1 MGTGDSSQE
10 PDTVCRETNEGGTQ
24 QETPICP
31 GPRVRPEDVLLLLKY
46 SRVPSVRRLGQGA
59 PLAPRNKMLT
69 PNPPSMTPPSLEPAL
84 PSSGLEQAKILS
96 TFRIKVLL
104 TGFVSLLL
112 LSMMGLGLLLVS
124 QIFDKLTPAIARDLE
139 WKARRGATEL
149 ANTAELGF
157 VVSDAKLIQ
166 EAFGDYR
173 QDRDVRALVAVD
185 TDGQVITR
193 HGSVPGDVREL
204 FRGPR
209 RTISARRGT
218 LSAWDQAEI
227 EGGVVGRVA
236 VVVSTER
243 IEAGA
248 RLRSSILA
256 TAAFGCVAALVVS
269 LLFVNFYI
277 GPLVR
282 VTEAA
287 FKRLEITTH
296 QALEAARL
304 KTEFLAN
311 MSHEIRTPMNG
322 ILGMLDLLLSVDLS
336 PKPLRYAEMAQRS
349 ARGLMAI
356 LNDVLDFS
364 KMEAGK
370 LTLRTQTFS
379 VEALVEEVTEL
390 YGPHAQS
397 KGVEIIGEVLADVP
411 RWIDGDRDRLRQ
423 ILSNLVNNAVKFTE
437 HGEIAVTVSVNPV
450 SEKGASL
457 RFEVRDTG
465 IGIASADQFALFEA
479 FSQVDGSFTRQH
491 GGTGLGLA
499 ICKQLVE
506 LMAGRLQL
514 ESEPGK
520 GSCFWFDVFI
530 PSTKPEEMTSTTS
543 MRRAPLPSL
552 RVLVAVDNASLGLS
566 LTRRLLEW
574 SLDAKNVV
582 GPVAAAELL
591 RLSAENGPAFDAVI
605 LDVSEPT
612 GILQMLNGFA
622 VPPRVFRL
630 TDVRSSGESAEGS
643 QFESTISK
651 PVRSLD
657 LYHAL
662 APIGGVA
669 LADSA
674 TVRAASHGFA
684 VPFQERY
691 RILVVEDNEVNRLV
705 ISEMLEELGCDV
717 VLAENGKLALEALE
731 TDEFDLVLMDCQ
743 MPVLDG
749 YSATSAIRAKGG
761 RFATLPIVAVTA
773 HALPEEEQRARDAGV
788 TDYITKPIAPRAL
801 RSMVRRYCRAKGLF
815 VDSDLSTAP
824 PPVSLEPGRSE
835 SVSSPRVAPAEPSSG
850 QNLSSNVL
858 KVFLKHVPR
867 QVESIANAVTAG
879 DAEALKAAAHKLKG
893 GCLVAG
899 VTKMA
904 EICAQ
909 LEDGAAEQSALAS
922 ELQREF
928 AQVKADFENRVA

>member
-1 MGTGDSSQE
+1 
-10 PDTVCRETNEGGTQ
+10 
-24 QETPICP
+24 
-31 GPRVRPEDVLLLLKY
+31 
-46 SRVPSVRRLGQGA
+46 
-59 PLAPRNKMLT
+59 
-69 PNPPSMTPPSLEPAL
+69 L
-84 PSSGLEQAKILS
+84 PSSGFEQAKILS

-104 TGFVSLLL
+104 TAFVSLLL

-173 QDRDVRALVAVD
+173 QDRDVRALVAID
-185 TDGQVITR
+185 TDGHVVSR
-193 HGSVPGDVREL
+193 HGSVPGDVRQL
-204 FRGPR
+204 FAGPR
-209 RTISARRGT
+209 RTIIARPGT

-256 TAAFGCVAALVVS
+256 TAAFGCVAALLVS
-269 LLFVNFYI
+269 LVFVNFYI

-282 VTEAA
+282 MTEAA
-287 FKRLEITTH
+287 FKRLEITTR

-304 KTEFLAN
+304 KSEFLAN

-322 ILGMLDLLLSVDLS
+322 ILGMLDLLLRVDLS

-370 LTLRTQTFS
+370 LTLRTQVFS

-390 YGPHAQS
+390 YAPHAQS
-397 KGVEIIGEVLADVP
+397 NGVEIIGEVMPNVP
-411 RWIDGDRDRLRQ
+411 HWANADRDRLRQ

-437 HGEIAVTVSVNPV
+437 AGEIVVTVSLNSA
-450 SEKGASL
+450 SEQGASL

-465 IGIASADQFALFEA
+465 IGIAKADQLALFDA

-514 ESEPGK
+514 ESEPGQ
-520 GSCFWFDVFI
+520 GSCFWFDVLVLA
-530 PSTKPEEMTSTTS
+530 PSVEENTSITG
-543 MRRAPLPSL
+543 MQREPLPSL
-552 RVLVAVDNASLGLS
+552 RVLVAVDN
-566 LTRRLLEW
+566 RRLGVSLKRRLEDW
-574 SLDAKNVV
+574 SSAVMSVV
-582 GPVAAAELL
+582 GHEAAAKAL
-591 RLSAENGPAFDAVI
+591 RLSAENGSVFDAVI
-605 LDVSEPT
+605 LDVDEP
-612 GILQMLNGFA
+612 NGVLHAVRGLA

-630 TDVRSSGESAEGS
+630 TDARGNGASSEDSRLESS
-643 QFESTISK
+643 ISK

-662 APIGGVA
+662 ATMGGMA

-674 TVRAASHGFA
+674 TVRAANQGF
-684 VPFQERY
+684 PSPLDERY
-691 RILVVEDNEVNRLV
+691 RILVVEDNEVNRFV

-717 VLAENGKLALEALE
+717 VLAENGKLGIEALEAA
-731 TDEFDLVLMDCQ
+731 EFELVLMDCQ

-749 YSATSAIRAKGG
+749 YAATSAIRAKGG

-773 HALPEEEQRARDAGV
+773 HALPQEEQRARDAGV
-788 TDYITKPIAPRAL
+788 DDYITKPIAARTL
-801 RSMVRRYCRAKGLF
+801 RSIVRRYCRAKVLLA
-815 VDSDLSTAP
+815 SQALSTAP
-824 PPVSLEPGRSE
+824 PSARSK
-835 SVSSPRVAPAEPSSG
+835 SASSPAIAPAEPSNG
-850 QNLSSNVL
+850 ENLSKGVL

-909 LEDGAAEQSALAS
+909 LEDGAPEQAALAAT
-922 ELQREF
+922 LQREF

>member
-1 MGTGDSSQE
+1 MHPKSQM
-10 PDTVCRETNEGGTQ
+10 PPPNRPSNA
-24 QETPICP
+24 
-31 GPRVRPEDVLLLLKY
+31 PRV
-46 SRVPSVRRLGQGA
+46 
-59 PLAPRNKMLT
+59 
-69 PNPPSMTPPSLEPAL
+69 LEPTL

-104 TGFVSLLL
+104 TAFVSLLL

-157 VVSDAKLIQ
+157 VVSDAQLIQ

-173 QDRDVRALVAVD
+173 QDRDVRALVAID
-185 TDGQVITR
+185 TDGHVITR
-193 HGSVPGDVREL
+193 HGSVAGDVREL

-209 RTISARRGT
+209 RTITARSGT

-256 TAAFGCVAALVVS
+256 TAAFGCVAALLVS

-282 VTEAA
+282 MTEAA
-287 FKRLEITTH
+287 FKRLEITTR
-296 QALEAARL
+296 QALEASRV
-304 KTEFLAN
+304 KSEFLAN

-390 YGPHAQS
+390 YGVHAQS
-397 KGVEIIGEVLADVP
+397 KGVEIIGEVMANVP
-411 RWIDGDRDRLRQ
+411 RWADGDRDRLRQ
-423 ILSNLVNNAVKFTE
+423 VLSNLVNNAVKFTE
-437 HGEIAVTVSVNPV
+437 RGEIIVTVSVNPV

-457 RFEVRDTG
+457 RFEVRDSG
-465 IGIASADQFALFEA
+465 IGIASSDQSALFDA

-520 GSCFWFDVFI
+520 GSSFWFDVLI
-530 PSTKPEEMTSTTS
+530 PAPKSEENSSITGMP
-543 MRRAPLPSL
+543 RAALPSL
-552 RVLVAVDNASLGLS
+552 RVLVAVDNVRLGVS
-566 LTRRLLEW
+566 LTRRLLDW
-574 SLDAKNVV
+574 SLDVRNVV
-582 GPVAAAELL
+582 GPEAAAEAL
-591 RLSAENGPAFDAVI
+591 RLSAEEGSAFDAVI
-605 LDVSEPT
+605 LDLSEPS

-630 TDVRSSGESAEGS
+630 TDVRSSGPSAEDS
-643 QFESTISK
+643 QFEGTLSK

-674 TVRAASHGFA
+674 TVRAASHGFT

-717 VLAENGKLALEALE
+717 VLAENGKLGIEALEAA
-731 TDEFDLVLMDCQ
+731 EFDLVLMDCQ
-743 MPVLDG
+743 MPVQDG

-761 RFATLPIVAVTA
+761 RFAILPIVAVTA

-788 TDYITKPIAPRAL
+788 NDYITKPIAPRAL
-801 RSMVRRYCRAKGLF
+801 RSIVRRYCRAKGLF
-815 VDSDLSTAP
+815 VYSDLSTAP
-824 PPVSLEPGRSE
+824 PPVLTEAARSNAP
-835 SVSSPRVAPAEPSSG
+835 SPPSVAPAESSNG
-850 QNLSSNVL
+850 QNLSKGVL

-899 VTKMA
+899 VSKMA

-909 LEDGAAEQSALAS
+909 LEDGAPEQATLAA

-928 AQVKADFENRVA
+928 AQVKADFESRVA